1 MKIMQLQFDPVTM
14 VKPRQLHLPYDPP
27 CRLRL
32 GSNAYDG
39 VLHAAGIDL
48 WAVTPQDRRLLPRLR
63 ETKALSLSLAC
74 DGSGSGLGLSDFTV
88 DEETGR
94 ILFRLRDPLKNGA
107 EPAWLDHAVSAVV
120 RAPSLFR
127 RVAEVDIAAVSPFE
141 LVLRLTEPDGFLVPS
156 AVICL
161 EVYRPW
167 GGRFNIRGR
176 IVHRAE
182 LDGGC
187 QLVIRPE
194 SVSDKT
200 AAGWLAVC
208 ESDTFGI
215 RQLRMNGL
223 SARGAGRFLSIIRC
237 GTAADWHHVVRLRRI
252 ANQFFGRQQE
262 AGDDATWTDE
272 LDDNSLSLLVWLGRK
287 PVGTGRL
294 VFNEGDRRLSE
305 IEASSPLPDWVWAE
319 RFLEVSRVAI
329 DADHRSAGVMIAI
342 FQEVGRIAL
351 ETNCRYLVLD
361 AIEKLVPI
369 YEKVGAVRL
378 PNTKKH
384 PFSDETVHIMVIDIR
399 RSLTSIDR
407 RLLYWL
413 VVFGPALRSHQ
424 KLFGARHT
432 RAILKRGIQIG
443 FTIKQ
448 ALAHVLSVCS
458 I

>member
-1 MKIMQLQFDPVTM
+1 MQLQFDPVMM
-14 VKPRQLHLPYDPP
+14 VKPRQIQLPYGPT

-32 GSNAYDG
+32 GRAAYDG

-48 WAVTPQDRRLLPRLR
+48 WAVTTQDRRLLRRLR
-63 ETKALSLSLAC
+63 EAEALSLSLAC
-74 DGSGSGLGLSDFTV
+74 DGSGSGLRLSDFTV
-88 DEETGR
+88 DEEIGR
-94 ILFRLRDPLKNGA
+94 ILFRLSDPLKNGA
-107 EPAWLDHAVSAVV
+107 EPTWLEHSVSTVV
-120 RAPSLFR
+120 RAPCLFR
-127 RVAEVDIAAVSPFE
+127 RVAEADLAAVSPFE
-141 LVLRLTEPDGFLVPS
+141 LVLRLIEPDGFLVPS
-156 AVICL
+156 AVISL
-161 EVYRPW
+161 EVHRPW

-176 IVHRAE
+176 VVHRAE
-182 LDGGC
+182 LDGGS

-194 SVSDKT
+194 RVPDKA

-223 SARGAGRFLSIIRC
+223 SARGAGRFLRISRC
-237 GTAADWHHVVRLRRI
+237 STVADWHNVVRLRRI
-252 ANQFFGRQQE
+252 ANQFFGRHQE
-262 AGDDATWTDE
+262 ADDDTIWTDE
-272 LDDNSLSLLVWLGRK
+272 LDDNSLSLLVWLGRN

-294 VFNEGDRRLSE
+294 VFNGGDRRLSE

-369 YEKVGAVRL
+369 YEKVGAVHL

-384 PFSDETVHIMVIDIR
+384 PFSDETVHVMVIDIR

-413 VVFGPALRSHQ
+413 AVFGPALRSHLR
-424 KLFGARHT
+424 LFGARHT
-432 RAILKRGIQIG
+432 RAILNRGIQIG
-443 FTIKQ
+443 FTVKQ
-448 ALAHVLSVCS
+448 ALARALFFRS